1 MGGRRCFSCAVDLFT
16 PRCGVCRR
24 GYAKIGARCF
34 TCFKAQVTQSLGMS
48 VRPSTTEASVTT
60 ATISKTEAKNGEGSV
75 ASGADAIGLIL
86 DTEAKNAEA
95 SEAATGTKQQ
105 GIVGCAC
112 CTETDA
118 RPGPGK
124 EALLRRV
131 SRLPFSL

>member
-60 ATISKTEAKNGEGSV
+60 ATISKTEAKNGEGS
-75 ASGADAIGLIL
+75 
-86 DTEAKNAEA
+86 
-95 SEAATGTKQQ
+95 EAATGTKQQ